1 MKKYWPIVCVI
12 SVCVCLLIGN
22 FAYGSEDA
30 TAESSPASSPDTG
43 NPEAVVEKA
52 PDVSGKTPTSEQY
65 NPEAVFPSKDEKPE
79 PAESPEVT
87 ESPKTVED
95 SKVTE
100 TPPPSPGDRAEVTAT
115 LAIVCSDEGVCREKL
130 TGLPF
135 RLLPRSFSNV
145 YKTKNA
151 ANDNI
156 AIENVRAFYPLYVFA
171 REDIDLSDPTNPKG
185 WYQVG
190 QSVQG
195 PPVGW
200 MQARDALEWKQALSV
215 SYTHP
220 GTGEEERRRVLM
232 FKDLQDLQQVVD
244 SEVRDQMAS
253 FLYKN
258 IEEGK
263 NPAAIVSKE
272 PERFVD
278 ITRTFYLLP
287 IVDFQTVEIEGDEAR
302 YLQIAAAVPR
312 ERGADTLG
320 DPKYREQAQ
329 QPGNI
334 SGDAAKAL
342 GIDLV
347 FVMDMTR
354 SMQPF
359 IDRTKQTLTEL
370 ARTVASKNVK
380 QKMRFG
386 LVGYRDNASKIP
398 ALEFTVKNFTPD
410 LLEVDPFVAL
420 LEGEAK
426 ATTFGSVDYPEE
438 IYAGIEMGL
447 ASAWNEGSLR
457 FIYLVGDASAHEA
470 NHEQSTTGKD
480 ANVLSLAAKD
490 TNVHI
495 LAVHLLDPRMPLD
508 HDLAKK
514 QFSTLSRIEGSEES
528 ALVQIQTDDEQSF
541 ANVIE
546 NSAKVIF
553 DVITQ
558 AQSGAVITAGGDTSA
573 GDKDKDVGTVAKQKM
588 DKLMDTALVEYL
600 GREANPPKDIIV
612 WAVDRDLTN
621 PAIRSLNVRV
631 LINKAQLSDLINA
644 IDQVTQAMARAQVSQ
659 MQFFEALQ
667 GITTQAMKN
676 PEAINVS
683 RRLAYAG
690 LLPAFIQSLPYK
702 SEILSLTDEMY
713 ASMTAEQRSGLE
725 SSLRA
730 KLQQYRDINEQVDGW
745 VRLNETDPEGSKVY
759 PLILDYLP

>member
-1 MKKYWPIVCVI
+1 MKKYWPLARVI
-12 SVCVCLLIGN
+12 FLCVCFLVGN
-22 FAYGSEDA
+22 LVFGLQNLP
-30 TAESSPASSPDTG
+30 AESSPASLPDAG
-43 NPEAVVEKA
+43 NPEAVVETA
-52 PDVSGKTPTSEQY
+52 PDDSDKSLTSEKY
-65 NPEAVFPSKDEKPE
+65 NPEAVSPSKDDKPAS
-79 PAESPEVT
+79 AETPKLS
-87 ESPKTVED
+87 ESPKTVEGFKD
-95 SKVTE
+95 PE
-100 TPPPSPGDRAEVTAT
+100 TPSLSRGDNSESDSA
-115 LAIVCSDEGVCREKL
+115 LAIVCTGEGVCREKL

-145 YKTKNA
+145 YKTQNA

-171 REDIDLSDPTNPKG
+171 RENIDFSDPADLKG

-195 PPVGW
+195 PPLGW
-200 MQARDALEWKQALSV
+200 IQAQDALEWKQALSV

-220 GTGEEERRRVLM
+220 GTGGEERHRVLM
-232 FKDLQDLQQVVD
+232 FKDLQELQKVVD
-244 SEVRDQMAS
+244 SEVRDQMVS
-253 FLYKN
+253 LLYKN
-258 IEEGK
+258 IEEARI
-263 NPAAIVSKE
+263 PAAIVSKE

-278 ITRTFYLLP
+278 ISSTFYLLP
-287 IVDFQTVEIEGDEAR
+287 IVDFHTVEIDGDEAR

-312 ERGADTLG
+312 ERGADTLS
-320 DPKYREQAQ
+320 DPQYRKEAQ
-329 QPGNI
+329 QSGDI

-342 GIDLV
+342 GVDLV
-347 FVMDMTR
+347 FVVDMTR

-359 IDRTKQTLTEL
+359 IDRTKQTLAEL
-370 ARTVASKNVK
+370 ARNVASKNIK

-386 LVGYRDNASKIP
+386 LVGYRDNASRIP
-398 ALEFTVKNFTPD
+398 AMEFTAKNFTPE
-410 LLEVDPFVAL
+410 LLEVDAFVAL
-420 LEGEAK
+420 LEDEAK
-426 ATTFGSVDYPEE
+426 ATNFGSVDYPEE
-438 IYAGIEMGL
+438 VYAGIEMGL
-447 ASAWNEGSLR
+447 ASAWNGESLR

-490 TNVHI
+490 ANVHI
-495 LAVHLLDPRMPLD
+495 LAVHLLDPRMPSD
-508 HDLAKK
+508 HDIAKN
-514 QFSTLSRIEGSEES
+514 QFSTLSRIKGSEES
-528 ALVQIQTDDEQSF
+528 ALVQIQADDEQSF
-541 ANVIE
+541 TKVIQ
-546 NSAKVIF
+546 NSTKVIF

-558 AQSGAVITAGGDTSA
+558 AQSGAVITTGGDTSA
-573 GDKDKDVGTVAKQKM
+573 GVRNDDEGAFAKQKM

-612 WAVDRDLTN
+612 WAVDRDLSN
-621 PAIRSLNVRV
+621 PAIRSLDVRV

-644 IDQVTQAMARAQVSQ
+644 IDQVTQAIARAQVSQ

-667 GITTQAMKN
+667 GVTTQTMKN
-676 PEAINVS
+676 PEAINAS
-683 RRLAYAG
+683 RRLADAG

-713 ASMTAEQRSGLE
+713 ASMTAEQRSALE
-725 SSLRA
+725 NSLRA